1 MNVVVVVALIVCYE
15 CKYEWDELWVGSQ
28 WKWIDRRKEEREK
41 KREKRNKRKTD
52 MNINEKVDKTVIC
65 KEVSLTNI

>member
-1 MNVVVVVALIVCYE
+1 MNVNTNEMNFELEVNGNELI
-15 CKYEWDELWVGSQ
+15 G
-28 WKWIDRRKEEREK
+28 EERRER
-41 KREKRNKRKTD
+41 REKRNKRKTD